1 MTTKRRKRAM
11 DKPSERKLP
20 AKNRDGSDT
29 DEDNIV
35 RFGPGNVMEHLP
47 CMGAHAGKE
56 VVGLD
61 KDRLLTNNYLKE
73 ELQSKN
79 KRPMDILEIAA
90 EELGMRD
97 DPPLNISKPRVVD
110 RW

>member
-1 MTTKRRKRAM
+1 M

-20 AKNRDGSDT
+20 TKKRDGSDT

-35 RFGPGNVMEHLP
+35 RFGPGNVMEHLS
-47 CMGAHAGKE
+47 CMGMHASKD

-73 ELQSKN
+73 ELQSKD
-79 KRPMDILEIAA
+79 KRQPSVLEIAA
-90 EELGMRD
+90 EELMMRD
-97 DPPLNISKPRVVD
+97 SPMLNISKPKRVL
-110 RW
+110 

>member
-1 MTTKRRKRAM
+1 M

-20 AKNRDGSDT
+20 TKKRDGSDT

-35 RFGPGNVMEHLP
+35 RFGPGNVLEHLP
-47 CMGAHAGKE
+47 CMGMHAGKE

-73 ELQSKN
+73 ELQNKN
-79 KRPMDILEIAA
+79 KRQPSVLVIAA

-97 DPPLNISKPRVVD
+97 PPLLNVSKPKIVD
-110 RW
+110 QW

>member
-1 MTTKRRKRAM
+1 M

-20 AKNRDGSDT
+20 AKKRDGSDT

-35 RFGPGNVMEHLP
+35 RFGPGNVLENLP
-47 CMGAHAGKE
+47 CMGSHAGKE

-73 ELQSKN
+73 ELQRRISVS
-79 KRPMDILEIAA
+79 RISLRSRLTR
-90 EELGMRD
+90 LGCVMRQ
-97 DPPLNISKPRVVD
+97 R
-110 RW
+110 

>member
-1 MTTKRRKRAM
+1 M

-20 AKNRDGSDT
+20 TKNRDGSDT

-47 CMGAHAGKE
+47 CLGMHASKD

-79 KRPMDILEIAA
+79 KRQPDVLEIAA
-90 EELGMRD
+90 GELTMRD
-97 DPPLNISKPRVVD
+97 LPLLNVSKTKRVL
-110 RW
+110 

>member
-1 MTTKRRKRAM
+1 M

-20 AKNRDGSDT
+20 TKKRDGSDT

-47 CMGAHAGKE
+47 CMGSHARKE

-73 ELQSKN
+73 ELQSKD
-79 KRPMDILEIAA
+79 KRQMSVLEVAA
-90 EELGMRD
+90 EELMMRD
-97 DPPLNISKPRVVD
+97 SPMLNISKAKRVF
-110 RW
+110 

>member
-1 MTTKRRKRAM
+1 M
-11 DKPSERKLP
+11 DKASERK
-20 AKNRDGSDT
+20 KDSKIRDGSDT

-35 RFGPGNVMEHLP
+35 RFGPGNVLENLP

-79 KRPMDILEIAA
+79 KRQPDILEIAA

-97 DPPLNISKPRVVD
+97 DPPLNISKPRIVD
-110 RW
+110 QW